1 MVNINKFKI
10 KLFADG
16 ADLEDIKKLNKNS
29 LIKGFTTNP
38 TLMRKAGIEDYE
50 KFSKQVINLVK
61 PKSISLE
68 VFADDLPSMKEQAE
82 KISRWGK
89 NVYVKIPIQNTKGKI
104 TTSLINELNKKNIS
118 LNITAVFTISQV
130 RAVLKNID
138 KKTSVII
145 SIFAGR
151 IADTGLDP
159 EEIIKESIKIS
170 KKFPNVEILWASPR
184 EVLNIVQA
192 EKLGTHILTATPDIL
207 SKIKNFNKDLNSFS
221 LETVKMFY
229 EDAVKSKYKI

>member
-1 MVNINKFKI
+1 MVNIKKFKI

-16 ADLEDIKKLNKNS
+16 ANFEDIKKLNKNP

-50 KFSKQVINLVK
+50 KFSKQVINLVM

-68 VFADDLPSMKEQAE
+68 VFADDLPNMKKQAE
-82 KISRWGK
+82 KISQWGK

-104 TTSLINELNKKNIS
+104 TTSLISELNKKNIP
-118 LNITAVFTISQV
+118 LNITAVFTINQV
-130 RAVLKNID
+130 RAVLKNIN

-159 EEIIKESIKIS
+159 EKIIRESIKIS

-184 EVLNIVQA
+184 EALNIVQA

-207 SKIKNFNKDLNSFS
+207 SKIKNFNKKLNSFS

-229 EDAVKSKYKI
+229 DDAVKSKYKI

>member
-1 MVNINKFKI
+1 
-10 KLFADG
+10 
-16 ADLEDIKKLNKNS
+16 
-29 LIKGFTTNP
+29 
-38 TLMRKAGIEDYE
+38 MRKAGIEDYE

-82 KISRWGK
+82 KISLWGK
-89 NVYVKIPIQNTKGKI
+89 NVYVKIPIQNTKGEI

-138 KKTSVII
+138 KETSVII

-159 EEIIKESIKIS
+159 EKIIKESIKIS

-207 SKIKNFNKDLNSFS
+207 SKIKNFNKKLNSFS

-229 EDAVKSKYKI
+229 DDAVKSKYKI

>member
-1 MVNINKFKI
+1 MVDINKFKI

-16 ADLEDIKKLNKNS
+16 ANFEDIKKLNKNP

-68 VFADDLPSMKEQAE
+68 VFADDLSSMKEQAE

-89 NVYVKIPIQNTKGKI
+89 NVYVKIPIQNTKGEI

>member
-1 MVNINKFKI
+1 MVNIKKFKI

-16 ADLEDIKKLNKNS
+16 ADLEDIKKLNKNP

-82 KISRWGK
+82 KISLWGK
-89 NVYVKIPIQNTKGKI
+89 NVYVKIPIQNTKGEI

-138 KKTSVII
+138 KETSVII

-159 EEIIKESIKIS
+159 EKIIKESIKIS

-207 SKIKNFNKDLNSFS
+207 SKIKNFNKKLNSFS

-229 EDAVKSKYKI
+229 DDAVKSKYKI

>member
-1 MVNINKFKI
+1 MVSINKFKI

-89 NVYVKIPIQNTKGKI
+89 NVYVKIPIQNTKGEI

-159 EEIIKESIKIS
+159 EKIIKESIKIS

-192 EKLGTHILTATPDIL
+192 EKLGTHILTATTDIL